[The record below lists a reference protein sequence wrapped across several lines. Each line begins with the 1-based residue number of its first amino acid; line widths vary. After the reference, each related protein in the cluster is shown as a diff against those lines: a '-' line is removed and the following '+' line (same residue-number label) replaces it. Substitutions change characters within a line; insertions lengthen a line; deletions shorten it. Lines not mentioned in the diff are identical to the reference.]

1 MSKNNGITKHQL
13 EIIAEVVLKEHQKQK
28 NKEKEPL
35 KDWRLRN
42 TQLLLKNYQMLEKH
56 CEGIVEDLEDY
67 EAVVFDPEELNLR
80 ALMKYKAKTKK
91 MLDYF
96 NATWGSY
103 QSFCKN
109 KGEATKRR
117 CDVLY
122 QLYISPKNLKKIDV
136 AEKYNMDERTIR
148 RDEKKAVEELSIF
161 LFGIDS
167 LSDLESL
174 VL

>member
-1 MSKNNGITKHQL
+1 MSGNALTKHQL
-13 EIIAEVVLKEHQKQK
+13 EIIAEAVLKEHRKQEGK
-28 NKEKEPL
+28 NKSSS

-42 TQLLLKNYQMLEKH
+42 TQILLKNYLMLEKH

-67 EAVVFDPEELNLR
+67 EEIIFDPEELNLKS
-80 ALMKYKAKTKK
+80 LMKYKAKTKK

-96 NATWGSY
+96 NTTWGSY
-103 QSFCKN
+103 KSFCKN
-109 KGEATKRR
+109 QGIAAERR

-122 QLYISPKNLKKIDV
+122 KLYIDPVRRKKTKV
-136 AEKYNMDERTIR
+136 AELYGLDERTIR
-148 RDEKKAVEELSIF
+148 RYEKKATEELSIF